1 MSAFVVKPGRGRQ
14 DVHDDADIAASR
26 YASRS
31 GHAVRA
37 WRRVLGRWR
46 SVPALT
52 SSSNLPVDYGQ
63 SRSAG
68 TPKVVPE
75 LWPTI
80 SEQFAWRVLS
90 LAESMRGCLDKLE
103 AEEQDS
109 DVLELLYRVDHAATR
124 VQRLAENLQVLVGCR
139 PDDVEGQVTS
149 LIDVIRGGMSAVE
162 HYPRVHVGPVVD
174 LAVVES
180 AADDVGR
187 VMAELLDNATRYSPP
202 TSTVTV
208 SAHLTEQGTVMLRV
222 EDTGIGFDPAHLA
235 SANASLGSNASEL
248 EPEIPSQ
255 LGLVVVQR
263 LARAHGMRVQLAQ
276 REPAGVTAMVVLPV
290 PLLCEFPSVRRPRP
304 RPSPTPRVR
313 LGGDLDADAGKEL
326 LNHPQGIS
334 IVSRQTTDAGSQR
347 LTTFSVPPDGA
358 QPVAGRLPQ
367 RIPSSIRQLP
377 EMTQFV
383 RPVVPD
389 VAHVRAWHDDLAA
402 FVAGDAAA
410 RPGNGAGS
418 GQNPPEGPTE

>member
-26 YASRS
+26 NASRS
-31 GHAVRA
+31 GHAVSV
-37 WRRVLGRWR
+37 WRRVLPRWG

-52 SSSNLPVDYGQ
+52 STSNLSVGHGRG
-63 SRSAG
+63 RSARL
-68 TPKVVPE
+68 PKVAPE

-109 DVLELLYRVDHAATR
+109 DALELLYRVDHAATR
-124 VQRLAENLQVLVGCR
+124 VQRLAENLQVLVGR
-139 PDDVEGQVTS
+139 RSDDVEGQVTS

-162 HYPRVHVGPVVD
+162 HYPRVHVGSVVD
-174 LAVVES
+174 LAVVDS

-187 VMAELLDNATRYSPP
+187 VMAELIDNATRYSPP
-202 TSTVTV
+202 TATVTV

-222 EDTGIGFDPAHLA
+222 EDVGIGFDPAHLA
-235 SANASLGSNASEL
+235 SVNARLGSDVSDL
-248 EPEIPSQ
+248 DPEIPSQ

-276 REPAGVTAMVVLPV
+276 RKPAGVTAMVVLPV
-290 PLLCEFPSVRRPRP
+290 PLLCEFPSVRRRP

-313 LGGDLDADAGKEL
+313 LGEDVEAGKEL
-326 LNHPQGIS
+326 MNHPQGIS
-334 IVSRQTTDAGSQR
+334 IVSPQPTDPSSQR
-347 LTTFSVPPDGA
+347 LAAPSVPPDGS
-358 QPVAGRLPQ
+358 QPMTGRLPQ

-383 RPVVPD
+383 RPVTTDGVNL
-389 VAHVRAWHDDLAA
+389 RAWHDDLAA

-410 RPGNGAGS
+410 RPGNAARS
-418 GQNPPEGPTE
+418 GQNPPEGPTK